1 MAENP
6 TRVLEIVEKCRDD
19 TFICVNTSSHTLASI
34 KSPEKLEVGVK
45 YRFYKTSNLH
55 PEVPE
60 VPVYNYK
67 FSPKKMGI
75 SKTEVKEEDLT
86 AFRRKLFTAIDE
98 SCGNPSTSSA
108 SMVKSLAES
117 TSDIIVKVTEV
128 SKLKKGKF
136 GDFYIVTCR
145 DVDGKKAVAF
155 LNQTKMTEN
164 FPQVKEVFNFK
175 NCSFD
180 TNKEKIN
187 INRNTTLVQI
197 QDDHIRRKFDEVND
211 FDFKITTTL
220 VGYDKL
226 NVYKSCQNCD
236 KKITNT
242 EVCNFCN
249 NPFEQNPPKDDFSV
263 ILYIDLDQDE
273 DSEDPLISI
282 TAFGKYF
289 PFEDITSQSN
299 ITNQLDTLIDKE
311 SIFEFDDKANNL
323 TKEKEYMLKRITF

>member
-1 MAENP
+1 MAEKP

-45 YRFYKTSNLH
+45 YRFYKTSNLQSD
-55 PEVPE
+55 EIR
-60 VPVYNYK
+60 VYNYK

-86 AFRRKLFTAIDE
+86 AFRRKLFTAID
-98 SCGNPSTSSA
+98 SSGNPSTSKA
-108 SMVKSLAES
+108 ANTVLSLAES
-117 TSDIIVKVTEV
+117 TSDITVKVTEV

-136 GDFYIVTCR
+136 GDYHIVTCR
-145 DVDGKKAVAF
+145 DISGKKAVAF
-155 LNQTKMTEN
+155 LNPTKMTEN
-164 FPQVKEVFNFK
+164 FPQEKEVFNFK

-180 TNKEKIN
+180 RIKEKIN

-197 QDDHIRRKFDEVND
+197 QDDHIRNLFDEVKD
-211 FDFKITTTL
+211 FDFKVRTCLI
-220 VGYDKL
+220 GYDKL

-236 KKITNT
+236 KKIANT
-242 EVCNFCN
+242 EVCSFCN
-249 NPFEQNPPKDDFSV
+249 NSFEQNPPKDDFSV

-282 TAFGKYF
+282 TAFAKYF
-289 PFEDITSQSN
+289 KFNSESN
-299 ITNQLDTLIDKE
+299 ITDELDKIVNKE
-311 SIFEFDDKANNL
+311 STFEFDDKSNNL